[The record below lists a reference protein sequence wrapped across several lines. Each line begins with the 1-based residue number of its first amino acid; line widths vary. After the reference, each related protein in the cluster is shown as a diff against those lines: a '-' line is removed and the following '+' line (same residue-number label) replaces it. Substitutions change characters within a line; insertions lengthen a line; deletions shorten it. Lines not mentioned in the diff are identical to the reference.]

1 MRSHNGRSA
10 AFSVVVVAAMGA
22 ALGAALEITTT
33 SAHAQPVRLELRLV
47 PQSGAPGPFAAPPV
61 GCVYDDPPEAR
72 SPVRADAGV
81 AKRFEVQYRLIDTD
95 PADGLTPAGLA
106 GVTFSLHAS
115 PSTGVW
121 GRARLSGFE
130 QLILPPLTAAPPPGT
145 VDCRAIPISQH
156 AAGLHTP
163 FRGLLTGVA
172 PADND
177 DADNG
182 VFQGGVFA
190 DIRAFST
197 EPNRQGVAP
206 SAAGAW
212 YGLFSCE
219 FTPGNG
225 PASSV
230 HLSIEPARP
239 GPGGVT
245 FEWFARTGQGDL
257 RLSGMTPVVADSLT
271 LQTPAGPLACCE
283 GGICTIALSPS
294 ACFARAGRAAPGGVC
309 ASNVCCRADLSGDGV
324 LAVQDVLT
332 FVSRYAAGD
341 ASADWNMSG
350 QVTIDDVYAFLAE
363 WYGGCT

>member
-1 MRSHNGRSA
+1 MNTSA
-10 AFSVVVVAAMGA
+10 RLPCGNELILLHRLAWRATVAAA
-22 ALGAALEITTT
+22 
-33 SAHAQPVRLELRLV
+33 SAISATPADAQPVRLELRLV

-72 SPVRADAGV
+72 SPVRADGGV

-115 PSTGVW
+115 PTIGVW

-130 QLILPPLTAAPPPGT
+130 QLTLPPLTAAPPPGMA
-145 VDCRAIPISQH
+145 DCRPIEINQH

-163 FRGLLTGVA
+163 FRGLLTGIA

-177 DADNG
+177 DPDNG
-182 VFQGGVFA
+182 VFPRGGILN
-190 DIRAFST
+190 IRAFST
-197 EPNRQGVAP
+197 EPNRQGVA
-206 SAAGAW
+206 SGTAGAW

-219 FTPGNG
+219 FTPQIGA
-225 PASSV
+225 ASSAQIR
-230 HLSIEPARP
+230 IEPVP
-239 GPGGVT
+239 SGNVT

-257 RLSGMTPVVADSLT
+257 RLNGMTPVVADSLT
-271 LQTPAGPLACCE
+271 VQTPAGPLACCE

-309 ASNVCCRADLSGDGV
+309 ASNACCRADLSGDGV

-332 FVSRYAAGD
+332 FVSRYAAGEV
-341 ASADWNMSG
+341 SADWNLSG
-350 QVTIDDVYAFLAE
+350 QVTIDDLFAFLAE
-363 WYGGCT
+363 WFGGCT